1 MGCRFYST
9 ILATYKVFKD
19 VGYMKWIF
27 PIILAV
33 LGMFTIAISAPNL
46 TIRIIAGVAGATACI
61 IFMIICYIYRK
72 DEYNGE

>member
-1 MGCRFYST
+1 
-9 ILATYKVFKD
+9 
-19 VGYMKWIF
+19 MKWIF